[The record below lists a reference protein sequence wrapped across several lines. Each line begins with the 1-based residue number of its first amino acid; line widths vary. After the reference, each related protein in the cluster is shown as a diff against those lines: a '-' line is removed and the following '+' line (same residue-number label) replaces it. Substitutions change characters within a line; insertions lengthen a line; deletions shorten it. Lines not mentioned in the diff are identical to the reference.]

1 MEGNGG
7 AICTNTYVIQG
18 YRLVKNK
25 TNTTVSA
32 K

>member
-7 AICTNTYVIQG
+7 AIYRNTQVIQG

-25 TNTTVSA
+25 NNKNVIA